1 MEQIVNVISFPT
13 STLNEPIENSSRVS
27 FIIGK
32 KSDKYPAN
40 DVMMATL
47 LAQFATQYP
56 HTILKPAIFFF
67 FGVENKAYA

>member
-47 LAQFATQYP
+47 LAQFATIAPY
-56 HTILKPAIFFF
+56 HTETSHFFF
-67 FGVENKAYA
+67 FGDENKAYA

>member
-13 STLNEPIENSSRVS
+13 SMLNEPIENSSRVS

-67 FGVENKAYA
+67 FWC

>member
-13 STLNEPIENSSRVS
+13 STLKEPIENSSRVS

-47 LAQFATQYP
+47 LAQFAISPY
-56 HTILKPAIFFF
+56 HTETSHFFL